1 MQQEKGFGLRKPAL
15 FCIVKRFAN
24 SKILPGCFLLPMQI
38 FYAMKSKM
46 GRICEVCSHIVD
58 ASSVL
63 WSLQIAVH
71 CENYT
76 SFKWCFFMK
85 FPTLKYYLVL
95 KTLFLICLC

>member
-1 MQQEKGFGLRKPAL
+1 ML
-15 FCIVKRFAN
+15 
-24 SKILPGCFLLPMQI
+24 S
-38 FYAMKSKM
+38 MKSKL
-46 GRICEVCSHIVD
+46 GRICEVYFNIVD

-76 SFKWCFFMK
+76 SFKWCFLMK

-95 KTLFLICLC
+95 KIPFRHLPLLILCCNMF